1 LGLTRFKTKDEDLS
15 DKGRMLRNF
24 HESYQKEQALKSQA
38 KWSEMFE
45 PDAFAD
51 DVVDEDHQ
59 RYYPKATTVHTGWQ
73 SYE

>member
-1 LGLTRFKTKDEDLS
+1 MGVTRFKVADEDLS
-15 DKGRMLRNF
+15 NHGRRLRHF
-24 HESYQKEQALKSQA
+24 HEKYQKEQALKSQA

-59 RYYPKATTVHTGWQ
+59 RYYAKATTVETGWQ